1 MIKAAIFDMDGTI
14 ADSEK
19 IAERVTKEFF
29 AKRGIFL
36 TRQEEVMI
44 FGLTWKDLVKL
55 IMKKRGMEYRQS
67 MKNTLKERYVRI
79 MRKEVEPIEGI
90 YALLEEV
97 SKALKVG
104 LATNSR
110 YREVEII
117 FEKLGFDPYFDIKV
131 AKNHVRHGKP
141 SPEIYL
147 KAASLLEVEPKEC
160 VVFEDSIVG
169 IKAAKAA
176 DMKVVGYV
184 NTYSKEDLKE
194 ADLII
199 THYNQIDVKKI
210 MQITDKK
217 SLKKVL
223 DH

>member
-19 IAERVTKEFF
+19 IAEKVTKEFF
-29 AKRGIFL
+29 AKRDIFL
-36 TRQEEVMI
+36 TREEEVMI

-55 IMKKRGMEYRQS
+55 IMEKRGMEYKQS

-90 YALLEEV
+90 YDFLKEV
-97 SKALKVG
+97 SKKFKVG

-131 AKNHVRHGKP
+131 AKNHVRNGKP

-147 KAASLLEVEPKEC
+147 KAASLLEVEPGEC

-169 IKAAKAA
+169 IKAGKAA
-176 DMKVVGYV
+176 GMKVVGYI
-184 NTYSKEDLKE
+184 NTYSREDLKE

-199 THYNQIDVKKI
+199 GHYREIDVEKI
-210 MQITDKK
+210 MKMAD
-217 SLKKVL
+217 
-223 DH
+223 

>member
-1 MIKAAIFDMDGTI
+1 MIKAVIFDMDGTI

-29 AKRGIFL
+29 AKRDIFL
-36 TRQEEVMI
+36 TREEEAMI

-55 IMKKRGMEYRQS
+55 IMEKRGMEYRQS

-79 MRKEVEPIEGI
+79 MRKEVEPIDGI
-90 YALLEEV
+90 YGLLEEV
-97 SKALKVG
+97 KKRFKVG

-117 FEKLGFDPYFDIKV
+117 FEKLRFEQYFDVKV
-131 AKNHVRHGKP
+131 AKNHVREGKP

-147 KAASLLEVEPKEC
+147 KTASLLGTDPSQC

-169 IKAAKAA
+169 VRAGKAAN
-176 DMKVVGYV
+176 MKVVGYV
-184 NTYSKEDLKE
+184 NTYSKNDLKE
-194 ADLII
+194 ADLVI
-199 THYNQIDVKKI
+199 TDYSQINAEKI
-210 MQITDKK
+210 MKMVDKK
-217 SLKKVL
+217 S
-223 DH
+223 